1 MGLSRAVSE
10 IYSDFGGKT
19 VQHRIKAAV
28 RNRRH
33 SKGGTVLCDGVDM
46 LKKHDDDDCVKMC
59 LLWRLREP
67 DKEVYTEKHGRMLW
81 TRM

>member
-46 LKKHDDDDCVKMC
+46 LKKA
-59 LLWRLREP
+59 
-67 DKEVYTEKHGRMLW
+67 
-81 TRM
+81 